1 MRLKLI
7 AALRRLNR
15 QRLRRRVL
23 IESARL
29 EEMEKN
35 AETELDTQRT
45 RVQDAEAALDR
56 ALDKETSISSAEIA
70 CRLDRECKA
79 ALLA

>member
-56 ALDKETSISSAEIA
+56 ALDKETGISSAEIA
-70 CRLDRECKA
+70 LRLDRECKA
-79 ALLA
+79 GLLA

>member
-35 AETELDTQRT
+35 AETELEAQRI
-45 RVQDAEAALDR
+45 RVQVADEALDR
-56 ALDKETSISSAEIA
+56 ALDKETGVTSAEIA
-70 CRLDRECKA
+70 YRMDRECKA